1 MKNKKAKSYQLSG
14 LLLWLLLASPAW
26 AQPKLGSMQAYV
38 KQHAQPIASIDPAFR
53 DDADLAAIGQAIGEA
68 RVVLLGEQDHGNG
81 ATFQAKTRLVKYLH
95 EQKGFNVLA
104 FEGDFFALNHGWE
117 TLPKTPVA
125 MQQFV
130 RDNVYDYWSQC
141 HECEDLLYAYL
152 PQTYQTTHP
161 LRLAGIDN
169 QLYGSFSPAAAS
181 RRELPAFLTS
191 WLTGQGVA
199 YAATPAYRAFFV
211 PFLDTLSQPQY
222 FATRPPTHLIAH
234 KAAKLRRFEAVVDT
248 LLGALPP
255 AARASY
261 EGRVLENLRVL
272 TQESAV
278 YTEDEVATYNLRDAQ
293 MARNLDWL
301 ANVRYPTEKI
311 LVWAASSH
319 VSKGPATAYR
329 TQPRPITYMGTRFMA
344 NPLNARQSYVL
355 GFSSQ
360 RGATRRVQ
368 AAQPTRLSPAPRG
381 SFESW
386 INESYAYAFVDFRP
400 WQAAP
405 ASNRFFWMTGPH
417 HVGELA
423 DWPQL
428 YDGIFF
434 IREMTPC
441 GPSSLGSL
449 GK

>member
-1 MKNKKAKSYQLSG
+1 MKNKKAKSYQWGG
-14 LLLWLLLASPAW
+14 LLLWLLLAGPAW
-26 AQPKLGSMQAYV
+26 AQPEFRSMQAYV
-38 KQHAQPIASIDPAFR
+38 KQHAQPIASIDPAFG
-53 DDADLAAIGQAIGEA
+53 DDADLAALGQAIGEA
-68 RVVLLGEQDHGNG
+68 RVVLLGEQDHGDG

-95 EQKGFNVLA
+95 EQKGFNVLVW
-104 FEGDFFALNHGWE
+104 ESDFFALNHGWDS
-117 TLPKTPVA
+117 LPKQPAA
-125 MQQFV
+125 MRAFV
-130 RDNVYDYWSQC
+130 RANIYPYWTACQQAEALLYDY
-141 HECEDLLYAYL
+141 LPGTYA
-152 PQTYQTTHP
+152 TTRP
-161 LRLAGIDN
+161 LHLAGLDN
-169 QLYGSFSPAAAS
+169 QLYGAYS
-181 RRELPAFLTS
+181 RRALPGYLRG
-191 WLTGQGVA
+191 LLGQQAVPL
-199 YAATPAYRAFFV
+199 AATRRFNEFFV
-211 PFLDTLSQPQY
+211 PFLDTLSQPWRFSTQP
-222 FATRPPTHLIAH
+222 ATYLIAH
-234 KAAKLRRFEAVVDT
+234 KQAKLRRFELMTDT
-248 LLGALPP
+248 LLAQLSP

-272 TQESAV
+272 AQESAV
-278 YTEDEVATYNLRDAQ
+278 YTEDDVATDNLRDAQ

-329 TQPRPITYMGTRFMA
+329 AQPRPVTYMGARFMA

-386 INESYAYAFVDFRP
+386 INEAYAYAFVDFRP

-434 IREMTPC
+434 IREMIPC
-441 GPSSLGSL
+441 GLSRLGPP
-449 GK
+449 GR